1 MARQRRKSDETYNVR
16 RRAKRYVA
24 SLEREI
30 AKTQSAAGRRALRK
44 YARNITR
51 QMKRTYRGSG
61 YNVAKATQV
70 LVELIARKTGMTGQS
85 RANYVFRQQIG
96 IASRGGKSSIGGGYM
111 GQAKTKIF
119 YRATQRFWEGAPA
132 KDRNKLIM
140 AALGTDSLAEAFDMV
155 MARQKLAVKAAQG
168 NLEPIEDTEENV
180 LFAEGLVSES
190 TCSPD
195 YLDYV
200 KVMR

>member
-70 LVELIARKTGMTGQS
+70 LVELIARETGMTGQS
-85 RANYVFRQQIG
+85 RANYVFRQQLG

-132 KDRNKLIM
+132 QDRNKLIM

-180 LFAEGLVSES
+180 LFAEGLVSEP
-190 TCSPD
+190 TVSPD
-195 YLDYV
+195 YLDFV

>member
-1 MARQRRKSDETYNVR
+1 MSRKRRKSDETYNVR
-16 RRAKRYVA
+16 RRAKHYVA

-30 AKTQSAAGRRALRK
+30 TKTQSAAGRRALRK

-51 QMKRTYRGSG
+51 QIQRTYRGSG
-61 YNVAKATQV
+61 YSIAKATQV
-70 LVELIARKTGMTGQS
+70 LDELIASRTGKTGQS
-85 RANYVFRQQIG
+85 RANYVFRQQVG
-96 IASRGGKSSIGGGYM
+96 MASRGEKSSIGSGYL

-155 MARQKLAVKAAQG
+155 MARQKLAIKAARG
-168 NLEPIEDTEENV
+168 NLEPIEDTEENA

-190 TCSPD
+190 IVSPD

>member
-85 RANYVFRQQIG
+85 RANYVFRQQLA

-180 LFAEGLVSES
+180 LFAEGLVSEP
-190 TCSPD
+190 TGSPD
-195 YLDYV
+195 YLDFV

>member
-96 IASRGGKSSIGGGYM
+96 IASRGGKSSIGDGYM

-190 TCSPD
+190 TGSPD

>member
-30 AKTQSAAGRRALRK
+30 AKTQSAAGRRALHK

-180 LFAEGLVSES
+180 LFAEGLVSE
-190 TCSPD
+190 TTGSPD